1 MWHNHKNMIDKWFIA
16 AYNCGIATKTKGG
29 NRMSQTFTEQMTSDA
44 KRVLEFLDSDPKA
57 QELLKIYQ
65 GLPERGKDTML
76 LVMDAF
82 IAGVKAGEDKTA

>member
-1 MWHNHKNMIDKWFIA
+1 
-16 AYNCGIATKTKGG
+16 
-29 NRMSQTFTEQMTSDA
+29 MSQTFTEQMTSDA

-57 QELLKIYQ
+57 QELLKMYQ

-82 IAGVKAGEDKTA
+82 IAGVKAGEDKTTA